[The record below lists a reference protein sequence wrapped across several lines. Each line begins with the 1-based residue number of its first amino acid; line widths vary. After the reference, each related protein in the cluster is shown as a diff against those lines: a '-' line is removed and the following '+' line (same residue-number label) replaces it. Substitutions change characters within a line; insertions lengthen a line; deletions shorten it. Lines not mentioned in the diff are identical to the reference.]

1 MLVCVWVHTV
11 CTYRLTQTEEA
22 LKNVYPR
29 TLFTKKKQK
38 ENQRVNRQ
46 SALEQYEYVCIKV
59 MGAASIKG
67 TLIEASNTGSAQD
80 RDYSHSTLSL

>member
-22 LKNVYPR
+22 RKNVYPR

-46 SALEQYEYVCIKV
+46 SALEQ
-59 MGAASIKG
+59 
-67 TLIEASNTGSAQD
+67 
-80 RDYSHSTLSL
+80 LSMCV